1 MKNLS
6 EILIWKQ
13 NFGLLPIHLKPTT
26 NDFSYVMLNGGY
38 GDFCLQTVKDNTT
51 ETEYYSKAWSSNT
64 KNFVVLDEDK
74 IKIYNWQKDK
84 PEVVLQKDVADN
96 FSKFYTYLLSKTV
109 RTSRDVVPFITDI
122 FRQFRNRTLEK
133 KNPVEA
139 LNLLF
144 ILLTSLQ
151 EENYTKF
158 DFNKWNIDTVNIP
171 TGFEEYVGR
180 IKTGIT
186 NIAPDFDLIIRHSA
200 GVLFQEAQKEVLY
213 FDPQRDL
220 WGNPSSKI
228 GTSAAL
234 YSSIHY
240 TPPYIA
246 RTIVENALLKLDLQ
260 KLSLKIFDPACGSAE
275 FLIEALKQLKELDY
289 KGNIEIVGW
298 DSSPTAINTS
308 KFLLAYE
315 KRTIWN
321 NRLNFTINLVTDSLT
336 QHWSNDYDLILM
348 NPPFVSWELLKNKD
362 DQTAVRAT
370 LGNNFNG
377 KPNQASAFFYKAIQH
392 INQEGVLGCVIP
404 SSILTLD
411 AYKNLRAATS
421 DLLTIDFIAK
431 LGNFVFEDALTD
443 VSIFIGQ
450 KPKTKLIPTL
460 LWTSNEKGVAQNA
473 LRDFRKM
480 MYSNELTVNEKQ
492 YSLYQPVS
500 FPIIRDSWKPIS
512 LKENELLKTVE
523 RFVIQKKLVR
533 IEDVF
538 NVQPG
543 IRQGVKDVFKIFESD
558 FNQLPKQ
565 EQLYFRPVIDNDA
578 IRNGELFIKKYI
590 WYPYDSNGMVF
601 SDENDLSKKA
611 PFFYKNNLKPNEN
624 LLKERKGITEWYGLA
639 RPRNWQYV
647 KSKKLISKEF
657 GFSDSFA
664 FDSKAEFVI
673 ERGYAWTPKK
683 AFNSDDDYYFYL
695 SIFSSSFFD
704 SLLSIY
710 SPRQLA
716 GGKWYD
722 LGKKHTKEVPIP
734 NIHFEDVKSSV
745 GYTKLVEKG
754 KELSIGN
761 TYIKPVLDDLIIKYF
776 YPHI

>member
-13 NFGLLPIHLKPTT
+13 NFGLLPIHLKPTI

-38 GDFCLQTVKDNTT
+38 GDFCLQTVKDDTT
-51 ETEYYSKAWSSNT
+51 ETEYHSKSWSSNT
-64 KNFVVLDEDK
+64 KNFVVLDEEK

-84 PEVVLQKDVADN
+84 PEIVSQKDVANN
-96 FSKFYTYLLSKTV
+96 FGKFYTYLLSKTI

-122 FRQFRNRTLEK
+122 FRQVRNLTLEK

-144 ILLTSLQ
+144 VLLTSL
-151 EENYTKF
+151 EEEYSDF
-158 DFNKWNIDTVNIP
+158 DFKKWNIDAVNIP
-171 TGFEEYVGR
+171 SGFGEYVER

-186 NIAPDFDLIIRHSA
+186 NVAPDFDLIIRHSA

-213 FDPQRDL
+213 FDLQRDL

-246 RTIVENALLKLDLQ
+246 RTIVENALRKLDI
-260 KLSLKIFDPACGSAE
+260 SRNNLKIFDPACGSAE
-275 FLIEALKQLKELDY
+275 FLIEVLKQLEELNY
-289 KGNIEIVGW
+289 KGSVEMIGW

-315 KRTIWN
+315 KRIIWN
-321 NRLNFTINLVTDSLT
+321 DRLNFTINLVNDSLT
-336 QHWSNDYDLILM
+336 QHWSDNYDLILM

-362 DQTAVRAT
+362 DQAAVREA
-370 LGNNFNG
+370 LGINFNG

-411 AYKNLRAATS
+411 AYKNLRAAANE
-421 DLLTIDFIAK
+421 LLTIDFIAK

-450 KPKTKLIPTL
+450 KPKSNQLPTL

-480 MYSNELTVNEKQ
+480 LYNNELTVNENE
-492 YSLYQPVS
+492 YSIYQPIS
-500 FPIIRDSWKPIS
+500 FPLIQESWKPIS
-512 LKENELLKTVE
+512 LKENELLKAVD
-523 RFVIQKKLVR
+523 RFISAKKLVR
-533 IEDVF
+533 MEDVF
-538 NVQPG
+538 NVQQG
-543 IRQGVKDVFKIFESD
+543 INSGNNSLFKIQDNEYKE
-558 FNQLPKQ
+558 LPKN
-565 EQLYFRPVIDNDA
+565 ERKYFRPVIDNKT
-578 IRNGELFIKKYI
+578 IKNGVLFIVNYV
-590 WYPYDSNGMVF
+590 WYPYNKDGIIVKTEEEFEQHVPTFYNKLLPFKNELSNRGRK
-601 SDENDLSKKA
+601 DNTNWWYLS
-611 PFFYKNNLKPNEN
+611 EHRTW
-624 LLKERKGITEWYGLA
+624 LLKDE
-639 RPRNWQYV
+639 PRLV
-647 KSKKLISKEF
+647 STRF
-657 GFSDSFA
+657 GKSDSFA
-664 FDSKAEFVI
+664 FDIDGKFIVENGGAFL
-673 ERGYAWTPKK
+673 PKK
-683 AFNSDDDYYFYL
+683 AFESLNDYYFYL
-695 SIFSSSFFD
+695 AIFSSHFFD
-704 SLLSIY
+704 KLLSIY
-710 SPRQLA
+710 SSRQLA
-716 GGKWYD
+716 GGDWYD
-722 LGKKHTKEVPIP
+722 LGKKHTKEIPIP
-734 NIHFEDVKSSV
+734 NVHSEDVKNSIA
-745 GYTKLVEKG
+745 YARLVEKG

-761 TYIKPVLDDLIIKYF
+761 DYVKTSLDDLIIRYF